1 MQDFMIRDVLEGL
14 ITAAA
19 FVLIAYSPIFR
30 ALGNRIM
37 HGRTPPP
44 GIPLTVDTER
54 MEQLSGEVAAL
65 RSALYETQ
73 ERLDFTE
80 RMLAQAREKGA
91 LPAGGV
97 GGLGG
102 VR

>member
-30 ALGNRIM
+30 AIGKRIM
-37 HGRTPPP
+37 HGRIPPE
-44 GIPLTVDTER
+44 GVPLVADDARVD
-54 MEQLSGEVAAL
+54 QLSGEVVAL
-65 RSALYETQ
+65 RRALDETL

-80 RMLAQAREKGA
+80 RMLSQQRERGA
-91 LPAGGV
+91 LGAGPE
-97 GGLGG
+97 
-102 VR
+102 R